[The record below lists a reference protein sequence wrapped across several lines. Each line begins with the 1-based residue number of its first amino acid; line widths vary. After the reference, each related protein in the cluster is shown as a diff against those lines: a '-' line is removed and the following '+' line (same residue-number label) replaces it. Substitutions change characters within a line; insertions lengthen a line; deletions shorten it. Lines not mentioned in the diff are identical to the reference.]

1 MEEKNKDIL
10 EKDVYYS
17 YIPNSYDFSV
27 NPLVVGFERCK
38 KNKAKIKSNKAC
50 YIIHYVLS
58 GKGNIKMEDA
68 NYELS
73 AGDLFLLPPHSNAI
87 YEPKREDPWS
97 YIWIELNGSSI
108 KTVLDVTSFS
118 SSNFIFKD
126 NENEYLK
133 QTLIEMIHEDN
144 LSTEA
149 SESLLIVSYIFKVF
163 SFLVKYYPKSK
174 NINITKKEETVQE
187 IERYL
192 YIHYNDTNLSIG
204 NVAEEFSFSQS
215 YITRLFKSQTG
226 ITPIQYVDELRMKKA
241 IELLNR
247 HSLTID
253 QIAEAIGYKN
263 QFYFTKRFKKY
274 YGMPP
279 SKYKQKNL
287 VDLEN

>member
-1 MEEKNKDIL
+1 MQEINKDIL

-17 YIPNSYDFSV
+17 YIPTSYDFSI

-58 GKGNIKMEDA
+58 GKGSIKTEDR

-73 AGDLFLLPPHSNAI
+73 EGDLFLLPPHSNAV

-97 YIWIELNGSSI
+97 YIWIELNGSSVKI
-108 KTVLDVTSFS
+108 ILDATSYNAT
-118 SSNFIFKD
+118 NFIFKD
-126 NENEYLK
+126 GEERYLK
-133 QTLIEMIHEDN
+133 QVLIEMIHEDS

-149 SESLLIVSYIFKVF
+149 SESLLIISYIFKVF
-163 SFLVKYYPKSK
+163 SFLVKHYPKSE
-174 NINITKKEETVQE
+174 NVNITKKEETIKK

-192 YIHYNDTNLSIG
+192 YIHYSDTNLSIG

-241 IELLNR
+241 IELLSH